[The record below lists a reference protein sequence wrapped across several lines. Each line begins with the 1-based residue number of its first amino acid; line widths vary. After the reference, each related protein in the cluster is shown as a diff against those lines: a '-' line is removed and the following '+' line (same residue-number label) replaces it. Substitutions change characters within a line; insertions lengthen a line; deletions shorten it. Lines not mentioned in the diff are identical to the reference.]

1 MRQTLWLAM
10 VGTLSLSA
18 CENLRDAFSAQ
29 PDVVATAAG
38 RRLTTDRML
47 SLMNAVPSGTVTAE
61 GAEYVA
67 NLWVDLQLFADAR
80 VSGDLEADS
89 AAVQRVQWSDL
100 TRAVLAAWHDSLVAK
115 RGTPGDGAADS
126 AYDAGSARLFQ
137 HILVSPT
144 GMAPRDTAAARQK
157 IGGMLTRIRGGTS
170 FGEFTSQ
177 NTDATRSDSGFL
189 PVGPKGQFVK
199 QFEDA
204 AWALEPGQVSDV
216 VQTQFGF
223 HLIRRTPKAEA
234 RPRFLAWL
242 QTGGQQAADSTY
254 LAELSLANE
263 LETQEN
269 LGPVIKDA
277 IADPAAARRSS
288 RRLVTFKGGAFTMSD
303 LMRWLEVLPPN
314 APQQLLAQPDSVIT
328 EFVKQL
334 AQNSLVLR
342 QADSAGVTYATADWQ
357 AAQLRFRAMGDQLA
371 ATIQLTDSVVTDS
384 TRPQQERLDSAVAR
398 VERFLDRLVIGQAQ
412 FMPFPPSLS
421 GFLREREGVSYRVN
435 RAGLNRTMELYTAK
449 RRADSAAGTTPGDTA
464 APPQGPGVIQPAPG
478 PPPVPEG
485 KQKTP

>member
-29 PDVVATAAG
+29 PDLVSTAAG

-47 SLMNAVPSGTVTAE
+47 SLMNAVPTGTVTAE

-67 NLWVDLQLFADAR
+67 NLWVDLQLFAHAR
-80 VSGDLEADS
+80 VSGDLDADS
-89 AAVQRVQWSDL
+89 AAVGRVQWSDL
-100 TRAVLAAWHDSLVAK
+100 TRAVLAAWHDTLVAK
-115 RGTPGDGAADS
+115 RGAPSVDS
-126 AYDAGSARLFQ
+126 AYDAGTARLFQ
-137 HILVSPT
+137 HILVAPG

-177 NTDATRSDSGFL
+177 NTDATRSDSGYL
-189 PVGPKGQFVK
+189 PLGPRGQFLK
-199 QFEDA
+199 EFEDA
-204 AWALEPGQVSDV
+204 AWALEPGQVSEV
-216 VQTQFGF
+216 VQTQYGF
-223 HLIRRTPKAEA
+223 HLIRRTPKDEA
-234 RPRFLAWL
+234 RPRFQTWL
-242 QTGGQQAADSTY
+242 QTGGQQAADSVY
-254 LAELSLANE
+254 LAELAEANE
-263 LETQEN
+263 LEVQGN
-269 LGPVIKDA
+269 VGPVIKEA
-277 IADPAAARRSS
+277 VADPAAHRRSS
-288 RRLVTFKGGAFTMSD
+288 RRLVTFKGGGFTMSD

-342 QADSAGVTYATADWQ
+342 QADSAGVTYSTADWQ
-357 AAQLRFRAMGDQLA
+357 AAQLRFRAMVDQLA

-384 TRPQQERLDSAVAR
+384 TRPQQERLDSAAAR

-421 GFLREREGVSYRVN
+421 GFLREREDASYRIN

-449 RRADSAAGTTPGDTA
+449 RRADSAAGTKRGDTA
-464 APPQGPGVIQPAPG
+464 APPPGPGPIQPAPG
-478 PPPVPEG
+478 PPPVPQG